1 MLLFYTPWKHQKT
14 FGFLVFSGGINGNIG
29 QTWEK
34 NIHTCKILLLLK
46 FWKILKQISKTDLF
60 IKNELYQRVLW
71 RIVPNF

>member
-34 NIHTCKILLLLK
+34 KHSHLQNSISLEILEN
-46 FWKILKQISKTDLF
+46 S
-60 IKNELYQRVLW
+60 
-71 RIVPNF
+71 